1 MMKAKII
8 KSRPTVKVTNE
19 LVHSFYLREKLDS
32 RNKRLQV
39 SNYQQALILIT
50 SHEFSFFLNK
60 HLLNNLNYIAYCGY
74 CPKVLLDRMLRP
86 HHYKG
91 DFLLPTIYQL

>member
-1 MMKAKII
+1 MKAKII

-32 RNKRLQV
+32 RNKITV

-50 SHEFSFFLNK
+50 SHEFPFS
-60 HLLNNLNYIAYCGY
+60 
-74 CPKVLLDRMLRP
+74 
-86 HHYKG
+86 
-91 DFLLPTIYQL
+91 

>member
-39 SNYQQALILIT
+39 SNQQSI
-50 SHEFSFFLNK
+50 N
-60 HLLNNLNYIAYCGY
+60 
-74 CPKVLLDRMLRP
+74 
-86 HHYKG
+86 
-91 DFLLPTIYQL
+91 